1 MQDNHFID
9 VDYSFNKLP
18 NKKIVITGSESFIGK
33 TLISQLQTMDYEIIG
48 FDSVKPN
55 NPTYQFHQIDIRN
68 PEINKLIPLDTDI
81 LIHLAALSRDP
92 DCKNKAVECFDV
104 NVMGTLNLI
113 KAADIQNVKQFIFAS
128 SEWVY
133 DKFIGSKE
141 KNEDSEI
148 NISNHNSE
156 YALSKLI
163 TESNLRQQHN
173 NGFCSVTILRFGII
187 YGPRKSNWSAVESIL
202 SQVKNQKKVS
212 VGSLKT
218 GRRFVHVS
226 DIARGIIHSFG
237 LEGFNIINLT
247 GNQIITLKDIID
259 KSQTILDKKIEVTE
273 INSNQISIRNP
284 SNFKAKK
291 MIDWEPKIS
300 LKTGLESLLPYV

>member
-1 MQDNHFID
+1 M
-9 VDYSFNKLP
+9 SA
-18 NKKIVITGSESFIGK
+18 KKIVITGSESFIGK
-33 TLISQLQTMDYEIIG
+33 TLIAQLQSTDYEIIG
-48 FDSVKPN
+48 FDSLEPT
-55 NPTYQFHQIDIRN
+55 NPTYEFHQIDIRN
-68 PEINKLIPLDTDI
+68 SEISKLIPVDTDV

-92 DCKNKAVECFDV
+92 DCKNKAIECFDV

-113 KAADIQNVKQFIFAS
+113 KAAQLQNVKQFIFAS

-133 DKFIGSKE
+133 DKFIDSEE

-148 NISNHNSE
+148 NIANHNSE
-156 YALSKLI
+156 YALSKLV

-173 NGFCSVTILRFGII
+173 NGFCNVTILRFGII

-202 SQVKNQKKVS
+202 NQVKNQEKVS

-226 DIARGIIHSFG
+226 DIARGITHSFG

-247 GNQIITLKDIID
+247 GNQINTLKDIID
-259 KSQTILDKKIEVTE
+259 TSQIILDKKIKVFES
-273 INSNQISIRNP
+273 NSNQISIRNP
-284 SNFKAKK
+284 SNFKAKE
-291 MIDWEPKIS
+291 IINWEPQIN